1 MIKKILI
8 LLIIFNANI
17 TILFASTKGN
27 IILNLKKIQNISFEF
42 KQTIGNKTE
51 EGNCIIQYPKKI
63 YCIYNNLKK
72 KIIVSNGKTLVIKNQ
87 NNNQYYR
94 YSLKKTPL
102 DLILNKDLLIEKML
116 DLNGKLIDDKYYNF
130 SIKKN
135 DNKINIFFDKKSYD
149 LIGWQTEDIYQNLVF
164 HQYIQALP
172 ETLKNYL
179 FFQFRFQIQ
188 KEHGF

>member
-1 MIKKILI
+1 MTKKILI

-17 TILFASTKGN
+17 TILFAATKEN
-27 IILNLKKIQNISFEF
+27 IILNLKKIQNISFKF
-42 KQTIGNKTE
+42 KQTIGKKTE

-87 NNNQYYR
+87 NSKQYYR
-94 YSLKKTPL
+94 YSLKSTPL
-102 DLILNKDLLIEKML
+102 YLILNKDLLIKEML
-116 DLNGKLIDDKYYNF
+116 NLNGKLIDDKYYNF

-149 LIGWQTEDIYQNLVF
+149 LIGWQTEDIYQNLVITF
-164 HQYIQALP
+164 IYNIEKNKKINEKLFKLP
-172 ETLKNYL
+172 KSN
-179 FFQFRFQIQ
+179 
-188 KEHGF
+188 